1 MTTSLITGATAG
13 IGHEYAVQ
21 LAARG
26 DDLVLVARNA
36 ERLETVAAGLR
47 AAYGV
52 AVEVLAADLVDR
64 DQLALVEARLAD
76 RERPIDLLVNN
87 AGFGLKKRFLDNT
100 VEEETEMLEVLVTA
114 VLRLSHAA
122 LGPMAERGSGGII
135 NVSSVAAFL
144 PRGSYSAAKA
154 WVNSFSEWAHLEYK
168 SRGVKVMALCP
179 GFTKTEFHERM
190 QVTRGDGFMWLDV
203 DFLVRRSLQDFEKG
217 RAYSIPGAQY
227 RTITVL
233 TKAIPNRVLRLTQSV
248 GRPLSRLGPQ
258 LVERAGWPDQPS
270 GCRAAGRSGSSARS
284 GSMGSGLGLG
294 VTGSVVTWLP
304 DGQGPFVGPVRESSV
319 GERPERLGPMV
330 APAQRRQA
338 IGMGLP
344 GGPPSIDR
352 DVLLDVVEVA
362 YLRRTTDTRDRHRS
376 CRGTG
381 LPRPSAPA
389 GHADRR
395 P

>member
-13 IGHEYAVQ
+13 IGHEYARQ

-36 ERLETVAAGLR
+36 ERLDEVAAAFRSAHGIE
-47 AAYGV
+47 
-52 AVEVLAADLVDR
+52 VEVLVADLVDR

-87 AGFGLKKRFLDNT
+87 AGFGLRKRFLDNT

-144 PRGSYSAAKA
+144 PRGTYSAAKA

-168 SRGVKVMALCP
+168 SRGVTVMSLCP

-203 DFLVRRSLQDFEKG
+203 DFLVRRSLQDFDKG

-227 RTITVL
+227 KTIIAL
-233 TKAIPNRVLRLTQSV
+233 TRAIPNRVLRLTQSI
-248 GRPLSRLGPQ
+248 GRR
-258 LVERAGWPDQPS
+258 
-270 GCRAAGRSGSSARS
+270 
-284 GSMGSGLGLG
+284 
-294 VTGSVVTWLP
+294 
-304 DGQGPFVGPVRESSV
+304 
-319 GERPERLGPMV
+319 
-330 APAQRRQA
+330 
-338 IGMGLP
+338 
-344 GGPPSIDR
+344 
-352 DVLLDVVEVA
+352 
-362 YLRRTTDTRDRHRS
+362 
-376 CRGTG
+376 
-381 LPRPSAPA
+381 
-389 GHADRR
+389 
-395 P
+395 